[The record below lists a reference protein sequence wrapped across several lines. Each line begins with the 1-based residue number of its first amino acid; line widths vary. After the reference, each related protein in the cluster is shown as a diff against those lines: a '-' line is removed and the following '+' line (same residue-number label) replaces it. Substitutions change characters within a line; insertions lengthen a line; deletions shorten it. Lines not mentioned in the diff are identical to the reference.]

1 MGKLNYKATKGTK
14 SEKDLAHDFSRF
26 VELAGVDIHYEYQD
40 SKEETLI
47 VLLHGF
53 GANTYSFRKLL
64 PELSKFGKVIS
75 YDRPAF
81 GLTVRPKSWSGENP
95 YSYHYQIRLLDEIIK
110 SFSPTSKVILLGHS
124 AGAAVAT
131 EWALSNQERV
141 KALILEA
148 PAFRT
153 FRSGPKPASKLL
165 QSALM
170 NSVGPR
176 LVAGFKKAG
185 TKILYRSWFDDSGI
199 TQEVFDAYYLPL
211 EIKGWEAAFWEFTRN
226 GVQSSI
232 NKHLAELSIPT
243 LVITGDH
250 DQVIPTRDSI
260 SVSKDIADA
269 ELKIVDSC
277 GHIPHEEKPKEFMQ
291 SVSVFLSQLD
301 N

>member
-1 MGKLNYKATKGTK
+1 LGSLNYKATKGTK
-14 SEKDLAHDFSRF
+14 SEKDLAHSFSRF
-26 VELAGVDIHYEYQD
+26 ISLADVEIHYEFED
-40 SKEETLI
+40 SKQENLI

-53 GANTYSFRKLL
+53 GANTYSFRKIL

-81 GLTVRPKSWSGENP
+81 GLTVRPKSWTGDNP
-95 YSYHYQIRLLDEIIK
+95 YSYHYQVRLLDELVK
-110 SFSPTSKVILLGHS
+110 SFTPKANVILIGHS

-131 EWALSNQERV
+131 EWALANQSRV

-153 FRSGPKPASKLL
+153 FKSGPKPASKLL
-165 QSALM
+165 QSNLM

-185 TKILYRSWFDDSGI
+185 TKILYRSWFNDAGI

-211 EIKGWEAAFWEFTRN
+211 EIKGWEAAFWEFSRN
-226 GVQSSI
+226 GVQSTI
-232 NKHLAELSIPT
+232 NDHLGELKVPT

-250 DQVIPTRDSI
+250 DQVIPTKDSI
-260 SVSKDIADA
+260 AISKNISEA
-269 ELKIVDSC
+269 ELKVIPAC
-277 GHIPHEEKPKEFMQ
+277 GHIPHEEKPREFMET
-291 SVSVFLSQLD
+291 VSDFLSQL
-301 N
+301 

>member
-26 VELAGVDIHYEYQD
+26 IGLADVELHFEFQD

-47 VLLHGF
+47 ILLHGF
-53 GANTYSFRKLL
+53 GSNTYSFRKLL
-64 PELSKFGKVIS
+64 PELSRFGTVIS

-81 GLTVRPKSWSGENP
+81 GLTVRPKSWSGQNP
-95 YSYHYQIRLLDEIIK
+95 YSYNYQIRLLDELINN
-110 SFSPTSKVILLGHS
+110 FGPTSKVILLGHS

-131 EWALSNQERV
+131 EWALTNQDRV
-141 KALILEA
+141 RALILEA

-153 FRSGPKPASKLL
+153 FKSGPKAASKLL
-165 QSALM
+165 QSTLM

-211 EIKGWEAAFWEFTRN
+211 EIQGWEAAFWEFMRN
-226 GVQSSI
+226 GVQSTI
-232 NKHLAELSIPT
+232 NEHLHEIKIPT

-260 SVSKDIADA
+260 GVAKNIADA
-269 ELKIVDSC
+269 KLKIVDSC
-277 GHIPHEEKPKEFMQ
+277 GHIPHEEKPKEFMD
-291 SVSVFLSQLD
+291 SVSTFLSQL
-301 N
+301 

>member
-1 MGKLNYKATKGTK
+1 LGKLNYKATKGTK

-26 VELAGVDIHYEYQD
+26 IAVADVELHYEFQD
-40 SKEETLI
+40 SKQDTLF

-95 YSYHYQIRLLDEIIK
+95 YSYNYQILLLDELIK
-110 SFSPTSKVILLGHS
+110 SFGPTSKVILLGHS

-131 EWALSNQERV
+131 EWALNNQDRV
-141 KALILEA
+141 DALILEA

-153 FRSGPKPASKLL
+153 FKSGPKPASKLL
-165 QSALM
+165 HSTVM
-170 NSVGPR
+170 NSLGPR

-211 EIKGWEAAFWEFTRN
+211 EIQGWEAAFWEFTRN
-226 GVQSSI
+226 GVQSTI
-232 NKHLAELSIPT
+232 NEHLIEIKIPT

-250 DQVIPTRDSI
+250 DQVIPTRYSI
-260 SVSKDIADA
+260 AVSKNIADA
-269 ELKIVDSC
+269 KLKIVDSC
-277 GHIPHEEKPKEFMQ
+277 GHIPHEEKPKEFME
-291 SVSVFLSQLD
+291 SVSAFLRQL
-301 N
+301 

>member
-1 MGKLNYKATKGTK
+1 LRKLNYKATKGTK

-26 VELAGVDIHYEYQD
+26 IDVADVELHYEFQD

-95 YSYHYQIRLLDEIIK
+95 YAYDYQIRLLDELIN
-110 SFSPTSKVILLGHS
+110 SFSRTAKVILVGHS

-131 EWALSNQERV
+131 DWALLNQDRV

-165 QSALM
+165 QSSLM

-211 EIKGWEAAFWEFTRN
+211 EIKGWEAAFWEFMRN
-226 GVQSSI
+226 GVQSTI
-232 NKHLAELSIPT
+232 NQHLHEIKIPT

-260 SVSKDIADA
+260 GVSKNIEDA
-269 ELKIVDSC
+269 ELKIVASC
-277 GHIPHEEKPKEFMQ
+277 GHIPHEEKPKEFME
-291 SVSVFLSQLD
+291 SLTAFLSQQ
-301 N
+301 